1 MRGWE
6 EKRTGEIK
14 EYILVTQII
23 CLLIFLMIIFSFYN
37 FKLGV
42 NILNLSQGS
51 IVVFAACLFIVIY
64 VFRKLIAKFTL
75 FNQSKID
82 EILLIS
88 IIFPL
93 TFAFL
98 YFSKDFF
105 GAKVLIVVPVIIAAT
120 AFGRYGGVGGAVLA
134 GTLLFFL
141 DYKIFHN
148 LPPDV
153 FQTNVIISSVTILLA
168 WLVGGLMEVERKTQD
183 ELVQMADFD
192 QLTGLYNH
200 RYLQEK
206 LATLLPETAP
216 VAKNIP
222 LSTALKD
229 AVPVTGKL
237 TLVLFDINQFKYYN
251 TILGY
256 QKGDEILAGI
266 GNLLL
271 GEVKKPSYAARYGG
285 DEFMLVLPG
294 TDKSAALQVANNL
307 TEIMTTLVTSCLSE
321 KENSKSLKPI
331 TISVGMASYPTDGE
345 AALPLIRA
353 AENDLFRIKYSLDKA
368 YLYKSVLSEIS
379 ALKIKDAYPALQAF
393 VALINA
399 RDRYTFG
406 HSERV
411 MSYALALGEKLA
423 LSEDEKDILRYGA
436 YLHDIGKIE
445 IEAAI
450 LNKEGSLNKTEW
462 ETMKNH
468 TVWGN
473 EIVQMLVALK
483 EIGPVIR
490 SHHENYDG
498 SGYPDGLK
506 EENIPFLARILRL
519 ADSFD
524 AMTTDRPYRNALKFS
539 EACLELK
546 KHAGTFYDPHLINH
560 FLVAVRGVYKRTS

>member
-1 MRGWE
+1 
-6 EKRTGEIK
+6 
-14 EYILVTQII
+14 
-23 CLLIFLMIIFSFYN
+23 MIIFSFYGLKIGIN
-37 FKLGV
+37 V
-42 NILNLSQGS
+42 SNLFNGN
-51 IVVFAACLFIVIY
+51 IVVFVFCLIVAFY
-64 VFRKLIAKFTL
+64 AFRKLISKITL
-75 FNQSKID
+75 LNQSKID

-88 IIFPL
+88 IVFPL

-105 GAKVLIVVPVIIAAT
+105 GAKVLIIVPVIITAT
-120 AFGRYGGVGGAVLA
+120 AFGKSWGAGGAVLA
-134 GTLLFFL
+134 SALLFFL

-206 LATLLPETAP
+206 LATFLTKTAP
-216 VAKNIP
+216 AVKNTP
-222 LSTALKD
+222 LSTTLKKT
-229 AVPVTGKL
+229 VPVTDKL

-251 TILGY
+251 TIWGY
-256 QKGDEILAGI
+256 QKGDEILAVI
-266 GNLLL
+266 GKILLA
-271 GEVKKPSYAARYGG
+271 EIKKPSYAARYGG
-285 DEFMLVLPG
+285 DEFILVLPG
-294 TDKSAALQVANNL
+294 KDKSAALPVANNL
-307 TEIMTTLVTSCLSE
+307 MEKMTTLVTSYLSE
-321 KENSKSLKPI
+321 KENSKSLKPL
-331 TISVGMASYPTDGE
+331 TMSVGMASYPADGE
-345 AALPLIRA
+345 AVLPLIRA

-379 ALKIKDAYPALQAF
+379 TLKVKDAYPALQAL

-411 MSYALALGEKLA
+411 MSYALALGERLA
-423 LSEDEKDILRYGA
+423 LSEEEKDVLRYGA

-445 IEAAI
+445 IKAAV
-450 LNKEGSLNKTEW
+450 LNKEGPLNKTEW

-473 EIVQMLVALK
+473 EVIQMLVALK

-498 SGYPDGLK
+498 TGYPDGLK
-506 EENIPFLARILRL
+506 GESIPLLSRILRL

-546 KHAGTFYDPHLINH
+546 KHAGTFYDPHLVNH
-560 FLVAVRGVYKRTS
+560 FLVAVREVYKRTS